1 MSFKINNTAILNI
14 LGVDYCC
21 IVVGVSKREM
31 RNQLKKMQIWVKI
44 VNHYKIYTFLCIY
57 FTLFLVTKINENKI
71 YYEQN

>member
-31 RNQLKKMQIWVKI
+31 RNQLKKCR
-44 VNHYKIYTFLCIY
+44 F
-57 FTLFLVTKINENKI
+57 E
-71 YYEQN
+71 